1 GTYAYMSPEQAKGD
15 VHRVGPASDIYAL
28 GVILYEVLSGTR
40 PDRDAKN
47 PPSGVDPELDR
58 IVGRCLSPD
67 PAERY
72 PSAAGLAADLRAWL
86 QPPAARVPRKRW
98 RVAAFAV
105 VLPILLVGI
114 TLAMLNK
121 KKQPEPDALTADWQV
136 WAREELQAGRTL
148 VLVDLE

>member
-1 GTYAYMSPEQAKGD
+1 
-15 VHRVGPASDIYAL
+15 
-28 GVILYEVLSGTR
+28 TR

-148 VLVDLE
+148 VLVDLEGNAARGAHVVAGVGATMEREPNGWWAIRAPGAAM